1 MSAAGD
7 KVAMLVFKGRG
18 DENNDLASWSSATDP
33 CSADNF
39 YAGWNSHSGAWV
51 GVTCCADGSWGSRTN
66 GVRCANA
73 GRVTHIGLNSKP
85 GLRGTLEDLTPLSAL
100 IHLSLHLCAGISGD
114 VDAVSGLTQLT
125 QLSLAGSNAY
135 GDALKIRRI
144 PALANWGDDDADYT
158 SCYSYRSCPHTAGG
172 HYPPAEAGVLGLGSS
187 EPVVSSRIANPD
199 THVGAGKCAC
209 CGHIPQA
216 EAPAT
221 GDCIAALDLTQTL
234 ADKAALLSFQGR
246 GDDNGDLSTWSRA
259 TEPCR
264 DGWDSRD
271 AGWRHVMCCS
281 SYIGYVCTGSN
292 TARVTYLGLNNKPG
306 VRGNLQD
313 LSAMTALIHL
323 TLSHCNAVSGV
334 ANFLGMTQLRE
345 LNLYGTRGGPNPPIY
360 SNH

>member
-1 MSAAGD
+1 M
-7 KVAMLVFKGRG
+7 
-18 DENNDLASWSSATDP
+18 
-33 CSADNF
+33 
-39 YAGWNSHSGAWV
+39 
-51 GVTCCADGSWGSRTN
+51 
-66 GVRCANA
+66 
-73 GRVTHIGLNSKP
+73 
-85 GLRGTLEDLTPLSAL
+85 
-100 IHLSLHLCAGISGD
+100 
-114 VDAVSGLTQLT
+114 
-125 QLSLAGSNAY
+125 
-135 GDALKIRRI
+135 
-144 PALANWGDDDADYT
+144 
-158 SCYSYRSCPHTAGG
+158 
-172 HYPPAEAGVLGLGSS
+172 
-187 EPVVSSRIANPD
+187 VSSRIANPD

-345 LNLYGTRGGPNPPIY
+345 LNLYGTRGGPNPID
-360 SNH
+360 SKK